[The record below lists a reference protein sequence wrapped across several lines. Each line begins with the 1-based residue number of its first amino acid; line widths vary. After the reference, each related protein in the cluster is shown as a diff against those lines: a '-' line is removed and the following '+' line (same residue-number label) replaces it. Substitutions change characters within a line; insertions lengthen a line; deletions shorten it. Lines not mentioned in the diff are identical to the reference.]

1 MCVNLNFV
9 AIITA
14 INPKENNVTVVN
26 SASGHC
32 VTASTSNNGLSL
44 TANSTDVVE
53 PDQNR
58 ANAYFVSYWL
68 LYIT

>member
-26 SASGHC
+26 SASGHY
-32 VTASTSNNGLSL
+32 VITPSTNNSLSL
-44 TANSTDVVE
+44 STNSSDAVE
-53 PDQNR
+53 PDQNG
-58 ANAYFVSYWL
+58 ANAYFVS
-68 LYIT
+68 